1 MPQSLDQYLSS
12 LLTKYHYADQAK
24 KDISN
29 ALQHYRNLSPTSA
42 QFVFNDGMK
51 KELFCLDGTIPVNYK
66 GSTYNIPVCIWLLDT
81 HPYNSPMCYVKPTA
95 YMQIKVSRHVDQTG
109 RIFLPY
115 LHDWNPGSSDLLG
128 LIQVMVVVFGE
139 TPPVFSKPQD
149 GSPAS
154 GYPAARP
161 TAAAGGFF
169 RPTTG
174 AMPPAIGGGQP
185 PYPTSG
191 GMPPYPTSATAM
203 PTPWTPYSGPMPA
216 QSATPASSTTVGG
229 GGMGYG
235 SHPMYPVGSGASSYP
250 LYPPQATTTPAS
262 TGYPYPLA
270 TNNQQQTS
278 PPSQTGTIT
287 QEHIRASLLTAVE
300 EKVKARLKEALSG
313 SQAEMDVLKRTHDEL
328 TQGKTKLDDMISRMD
343 REQTE
348 LEANLQSLRD
358 RNAELK
364 ELIRK
369 MENQG
374 AVDVDEAVVT
384 TAPLYKQ
391 LVNAFAEENA
401 TEDAIYY
408 LGEAL
413 RKGVIDLDVFLK
425 HVRELSRKQFMLRA
439 LMQKCREK
447 AQLP

>member
-42 QFVFNDGMK
+42 QFVFNDGTK
-51 KELFCLDGTIPVNYK
+51 KELFCLDGTIPVTYK
-66 GSTYNIPVCIWLLDT
+66 GATYNIPVCIWLLDT

-109 RIFLPY
+109 RVFLPY
-115 LHDWNPGSSDLLG
+115 LHEWNPASSDLLG
-128 LIQVMVVVFGE
+128 LIQVMIIVFGE

-149 GSPAS
+149 DGSPAYQPRATTGAS
-154 GYPAARP
+154 GG
-161 TAAAGGFF
+161 GGFF
-169 RPTTG
+169 RPTAGVMPPRLWVVASRRIRHLELPCHPTLRAEPPCRPHGHPNPPATAGATPATTG
-174 AMPPAIGGGQP
+174 AGGMPSYPVYPPAMGTTPYP
-185 PYPTSG
+185 PYPPSNT
-191 GMPPYPTSATAM
+191 ATA
-203 PTPWTPYSGPMPA
+203 T
-216 QSATPASSTTVGG
+216 
-229 GGMGYG
+229 
-235 SHPMYPVGSGASSYP
+235 
-250 LYPPQATTTPAS
+250 
-262 TGYPYPLA
+262 TGYPYPPA
-270 TNNQQQTS
+270 STAAPT
-278 PPSQTGTIT
+278 SQTGTIT

-300 EKVKARLKEALSG
+300 EKVKARLKETLSG
-313 SQAEMDVLKRTHDEL
+313 AQAEMDVLKRTHDEL

-343 REQTE
+343 REQAE
-348 LEANLQSLRD
+348 LEANLQNLRE
-358 RNAELK
+358 RNEELK

-374 AVDVDEAVVT
+374 AINVDEAVVT

-425 HVRELSRKQFMLRA
+425 HVRELSRKQFLLRA

>member
-24 KDISN
+24 KDITN

-42 QFVFNDGMK
+42 QFVFNDGTK
-51 KELFCLDGTIPVNYK
+51 KELFCLDGTIPVTYK
-66 GSTYNIPVCIWLLDT
+66 GATYNIPVCIWLLDT

-109 RIFLPY
+109 RVFLPY
-115 LHDWNPGSSDLLG
+115 LHEWNPASSDLLG
-128 LIQVMVVVFGE
+128 LIQVMIIVFGE
-139 TPPVFSKPQD
+139 TPPVFSKPQED
-149 GSPAS
+149 GSPAYPPRATTGAS
-154 GYPAARP
+154 GG
-161 TAAAGGFF
+161 GGFF
-169 RPTTG
+169 RPTAG
-174 AMPPAIGGGQP
+174 VMPPSAMGGGQP
-185 PYPTSG
+185 PYPPSG
-191 GMPPYPTSATAM
+191 AAMPPYPPGGTTM
-203 PTPWTPYSGPMPA
+203 PTPWTPYPPA
-216 QSATPASSTTVGG
+216 TAGATPATTGA
-229 GGMGYG
+229 GGM
-235 SHPMYPVGSGASSYP
+235 PPYPV
-250 LYPPQATTTPAS
+250 YPPAMGTTPYPPYPTSNTATAT
-262 TGYPYPLA
+262 TGYPYPPA
-270 TNNQQQTS
+270 STAS
-278 PPSQTGTIT
+278 PASQTGTIT

-300 EKVKARLKEALSG
+300 EKVKARLKETLSG
-313 SQAEMDVLKRTHDEL
+313 AQAEMDVLKRTHDEL
-328 TQGKTKLDDMISRMD
+328 TQGKTKLDDLISRMD
-343 REQTE
+343 REQAE
-348 LEANLQSLRD
+348 LEANLQNLRE
-358 RNAELK
+358 RNEELK

-374 AVDVDEAVVT
+374 AINVDEAVVT

-425 HVRELSRKQFMLRA
+425 HVRELSRKQFLLRV